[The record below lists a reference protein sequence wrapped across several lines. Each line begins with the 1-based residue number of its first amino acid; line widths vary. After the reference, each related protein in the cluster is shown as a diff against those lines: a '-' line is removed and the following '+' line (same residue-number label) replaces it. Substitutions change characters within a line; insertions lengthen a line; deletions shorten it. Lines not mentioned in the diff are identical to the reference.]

1 MNYDQI
7 INKIYNI
14 WLSNWKLSW
23 IEGWTNCNN
32 CNENND
38 ILYAEFILKYKKYT
52 NFIKQYKIIT
62 KEIEEKIDNLFLIDN
77 SDKFFFDL
85 QLISDVHILDH
96 NYTKNKIDYIDKG
109 ILNKES
115 LKCNSFNHLF
125 AKDTLDNC
133 IIDATSNNYTLDS
146 FTKDTLDNCIID
158 ATSNNYTLD
167 LFTEDTLDNCI
178 IDATSN
184 NYTLDFKNLFY
195 KQYFLYQDCDIINNL
210 DLPEIK
216 SFSYL
221 WGVNEFNNNEALSV
235 KQIVQFA
242 LVRSINES
250 NLIKERVYFN
260 DITISNINVFEN
272 VHLLSKK
279 DKLYYEIKSKSNTL
293 SDNSQIK
300 CDVK

>member
-1 MNYDQI
+1 MF
-7 INKIYNI
+7 IN
-14 WLSNWKLSW
+14 
-23 IEGWTNCNN
+23 
-32 CNENND
+32 
-38 ILYAEFILKYKKYT
+38 
-52 NFIKQYKIIT
+52 
-62 KEIEEKIDNLFLIDN
+62 
-77 SDKFFFDL
+77 
-85 QLISDVHILDH
+85 
-96 NYTKNKIDYIDKG
+96 
-109 ILNKES
+109 
-115 LKCNSFNHLF
+115 
-125 AKDTLDNC
+125 
-133 IIDATSNNYTLDS
+133 
-146 FTKDTLDNCIID
+146 
-158 ATSNNYTLD
+158 
-167 LFTEDTLDNCI
+167 
-178 IDATSN
+178 
-184 NYTLDFKNLFY
+184 
-195 KQYFLYQDCDIINNL
+195 
-210 DLPEIK
+210 K